1 MAGQGIG
8 RLSELHPSLIDSG
21 RAAILDLDLTLLQE
35 LTAGRA
41 SYKPVRRFPTSAF
54 DLSVIA
60 DARELAGN
68 LELRVRQFAG
78 DLTETVEYVRE
89 FQGTPLPEG
98 RKSVTF
104 RITAGSPDRTL
115 SSAEITAIY
124 DRIVAGLTELGYE
137 FRA

>member
-1 MAGQGIG
+1 
-8 RLSELHPSLIDSG
+8 
-21 RAAILDLDLTLLQE
+21 LDLALLQE
-35 LTAGRA
+35 LQPERA
-41 SYKPVRRFPTSAF
+41 SYKLVRRFPTSAF

-115 SSAEITAIY
+115 SSGEITTIY
-124 DRIVAGLTELGYE
+124 DRIVTGLTELGYE